1 MKNLFTKQFI
11 QKEVAGIIGAC
22 IIAITT
28 FGFFP
33 FEESENEKI
42 VMSDF
47 SLENIKGEAVSI
59 DEFRGRKTLINFWA
73 TWCRPCRKEMPMLN
87 GVFLSQDPLDFSV
100 VGIAID
106 KPEKVVQFVAEL
118 GIDFPIM
125 VGQSKAYDVMKDL
138 GNEALTL
145 PYTILIDEEGQVVW
159 SKNTELKHTDMDEVL
174 SIQ

>member
-1 MKNLFTKQFI
+1 MKKFFI
-11 QKEVAGIIGAC
+11 FLGLIA
-22 IIAITT
+22 IIALSV
-28 FGFFP
+28 FQFQ
-33 FEESENEKI
+33 ESENKTI
-42 VMSDF
+42 VMSNF
-47 SLENIKGEAVSI
+47 SLENMKGEAISI

-87 GVFLSQDPLDFSV
+87 GVFLSQDPTDFSV

-125 VGQSKAYDVMKDL
+125 VGQSEAYDVMKDL

-159 SKNTELKHTDMDEVL
+159 SKNTELKHSDMDQVL
-174 SIQ
+174 GIQ

>member
-1 MKNLFTKQFI
+1 MKKLFIF
-11 QKEVAGIIGAC
+11 AGLIA
-22 IIAITT
+22 IIAVSV
-28 FGFFP
+28 FQFQG
-33 FEESENEKI
+33 SENKTI

-47 SLENIKGEAVSI
+47 SLENMKGETISI

-87 GVFLSQDPLDFSV
+87 GVFLSQDPTDFSV

-106 KPEKVVQFVAEL
+106 KPEKVIQFVAEL

-125 VGQSKAYDVMKDL
+125 VGQSEAYDVMKDL

-145 PYTILIDEEGQVVW
+145 PYTILIDEEGKVVW
-159 SKNTELKHTDMDEVL
+159 SKNTELKHSDMDEVL
-174 SIQ
+174 GIQ

>member
-1 MKNLFTKQFI
+1 MKKSFI
-11 QKEVAGIIGAC
+11 FVSLIA
-22 IIAITT
+22 IIAVAI
-28 FGFFP
+28 FQFQ
-33 FEESENEKI
+33 ESENETI

-47 SLENIKGEAVSI
+47 SLKNMKGEAVSI

-87 GVFLSQDPLDFSV
+87 GVFLSQDPTDFSV

-106 KPEKVVQFVAEL
+106 KPEKVIQFVAEL

-125 VGQSKAYDVMKDL
+125 VGQSEAYDVMKDL

-145 PYTILIDEEGQVVW
+145 PYTILIDEEGKVVW
-159 SKNTELKHTDMDEVL
+159 SKNTELKHSDMDEVL
-174 SIQ
+174 GIQ

>member
-1 MKNLFTKQFI
+1 MKKLFIF
-11 QKEVAGIIGAC
+11 AGL
-22 IIAITT
+22 IAIVALIVI
-28 FGFFP
+28 P
-33 FEESENEKI
+33 FQESKNERI

-47 SLENIKGEAVSI
+47 FLENIEGETISI
-59 DEFRGRKTLINFWA
+59 GEFRGEKTLINFWA

-87 GVFLSQDPLDFSV
+87 GVFLSQDPSKFSV

-125 VGQSKAYDVMKDL
+125 VGQSEAYDVMKGL

-145 PYTILIDEEGQVVW
+145 PYTILIDEEGEVVW
-159 SKNTELKHTDMDEVL
+159 SKNTELKHSDMDEVL

>member
-1 MKNLFTKQFI
+1 MKKFFI
-11 QKEVAGIIGAC
+11 FVGLIGIIAV
-22 IIAITT
+22 AI
-28 FGFFP
+28 FQLQ
-33 FEESENEKI
+33 ESENETI

-47 SLENIKGEAVSI
+47 SLENMKGEAVSI

-87 GVFLSQDPLDFSV
+87 GVFLSQDPTDFSV

-106 KPEKVVQFVAEL
+106 KPEKVIQFVAEL

-125 VGQSKAYDVMKDL
+125 VGQSEAYDVMKDL

-159 SKNTELKHTDMDEVL
+159 SKNTELKHSDMDEVL
-174 SIQ
+174 GIQ

>member
-1 MKNLFTKQFI
+1 MKKLFIF
-11 QKEVAGIIGAC
+11 AGL
-22 IIAITT
+22 IAIVALIVI
-28 FGFFP
+28 P
-33 FEESENEKI
+33 FHESENERI

-47 SLENIKGEAVSI
+47 FLENIEGETISI
-59 DEFRGRKTLINFWA
+59 VEFRGEKTLINFWA

-87 GVFLSQDPLDFSV
+87 GVFLSQDPSKFSV

-125 VGQSKAYDVMKDL
+125 VGQSEAYDVMKDL

-145 PYTILIDEEGQVVW
+145 PYTILIDEEGEVVW
-159 SKNTELKHTDMDEVL
+159 SKNTELKHSDMDEVL
-174 SIQ
+174 GIQ